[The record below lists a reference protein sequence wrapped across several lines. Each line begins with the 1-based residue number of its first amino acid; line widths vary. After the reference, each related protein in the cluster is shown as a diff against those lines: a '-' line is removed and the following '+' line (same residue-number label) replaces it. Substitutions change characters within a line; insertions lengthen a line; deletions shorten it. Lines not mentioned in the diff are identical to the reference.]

1 MIKLETHGLMDVAK
15 GLKDLEEELVA
26 LGANEGRKVL
36 TRAARKAFAPVLEA
50 ARAAAPVDTGL
61 LRDNIVIRTQKPKD
75 GANVVNV
82 GLWVKKSKEQRQSK
96 YRSPEAQRPPSY
108 QSAHWR
114 WHFIEGGT
122 STQAARPF
130 LRPALDA
137 NAEKVVGE
145 LRGELRKAI
154 DRVLK
159 KRKREGVAGSV
170 KRSLAGAKAF
180 AKAGARGFKR
190 GFR

>member
-1 MIKLETHGLMDVAK
+1 MIKLETHGLMDLAQ
-15 GLKDLEEELVA
+15 GLKGLEEELVA

-36 TRAARKAFAPVLEA
+36 RAAARKAFLPVLEA
-50 ARAAAPVDTGL
+50 AKANAPKDTGL
-61 LRDNIVIRTQKPKD
+61 LADSIVIVTQAPKD
-75 GANVVNV
+75 GDGVVNV
-82 GLWVKKSKEQRQSK
+82 GLRVKKSKETRISKHGVSKDGTQRMAT
-96 YRSPEAQRPPSY
+96 SP
-108 QSAHWR
+108 HWR

-159 KRKREGVAGSV
+159 KR
-170 KRSLAGAKAF
+170 AKAA
-180 AKAGARGFKR
+180 AKGKK
-190 GFR
+190 